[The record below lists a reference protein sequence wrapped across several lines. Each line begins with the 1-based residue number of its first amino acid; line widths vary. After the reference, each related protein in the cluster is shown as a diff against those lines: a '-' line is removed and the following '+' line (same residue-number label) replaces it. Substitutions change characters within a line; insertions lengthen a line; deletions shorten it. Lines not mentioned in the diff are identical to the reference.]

1 MGLFLT
7 GLFLAGMLPANQP
20 PQRKRR
26 LCRSSKR
33 LGKPRRRKPVHRKPC
48 CRRLR
53 CRRLRCR
60 RLRYRR
66 LRCRQPK
73 RLITANSPGR
83 RRFMNRCR
91 RRRRWPPDALR
102 PWYYREWFLV
112 PTFVWWPSSA
122 ILLLRS
128 PWHNGVVMGTL
139 SWFWLIVGGMWIFLR
154 VRSSGTLV
162 DETLWAL
169 AAPGL
174 LLTIITQS
182 LWLLRHRPRIRRIRE
197 AGGFADYADPP
208 DDELSRRAI
217 RPEPA
222 ASRRRANRG
231 HTRSRRRRR

>member
-1 MGLFLT
+1 MQRPLPDNGP
-7 GLFLAGMLPANQP
+7 AGNAPDGEAARESTTAAETPPLPEQQAARETASPEAGSPETVLRDTALPETALPETETSDHGELPWAP
-20 PQRKRR
+20 PVYE
-26 LCRSSKR
+26 
-33 LGKPRRRKPVHRKPC
+33 PVP
-48 CRRLR
+48 
-53 CRRLRCR
+53 
-60 RLRYRR
+60 
-66 LRCRQPK
+66 P
-73 RLITANSPGR
+73 PPPV
-83 RRFMNRCR
+83 
-91 RRRRWPPDALR
+91 PPDALR

-169 AAPGL
+169 AAPGI

-197 AGGFADYADPP
+197 AGGFADYADQP
-208 DDELSRRAI
+208 DDELSRSPI
-217 RPEPA
+217 RPEPS

-231 HTRSRRRRR
+231 NARSRRRRR